1 MTMGTRQEG
10 PRGFEL
16 VDEADKADKADES
29 GQSGAGDTA
38 AGATAPSGPDAS
50 QPAGEPL
57 PPMTFGAFVLSLST
71 SALMSFGETPAGV
84 EGAPEPNLDAARQV
98 IEILEMLEQKTSGNL
113 DDDERKLIQ
122 HALHDLRMRFVEAQ
136 RA

>member
-1 MTMGTRQEG
+1 MGTRQEG
-10 PRGFEL
+10 PRGFEI
-16 VDEADKADKADES
+16 VDEAGKSA
-29 GQSGAGDTA
+29 QSSPSDGGDTA
-38 AGATAPSGPDAS
+38 AEAPGGPDAS
-50 QPAGEPL
+50 RPAGEPL

-71 SALMSFGETPAGV
+71 SALMSFGEAPAGTAD
-84 EGAPEPNLDAARQV
+84 APAPNLEAARQV

-122 HALHDLRMRFVEAQ
+122 HVLHDLRMRFVEAQ